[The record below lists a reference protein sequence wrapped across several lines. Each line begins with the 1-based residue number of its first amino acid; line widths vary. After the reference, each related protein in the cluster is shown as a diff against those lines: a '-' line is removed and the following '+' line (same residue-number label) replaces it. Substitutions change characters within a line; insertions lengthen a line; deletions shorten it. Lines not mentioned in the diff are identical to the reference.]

1 MVQQPA
7 STSLK
12 TLRDLVMNMDSRIR
26 FAGILDKE
34 GRLLEGGMRNSV
46 VPLLA
51 HGKDDL
57 FYLRTVSRIR
67 DLKKFRSNLGEL
79 EYIYIKME
87 KLSFVSLSLRD
98 EKTLLVSM
106 EPDTDPSFIVPA
118 IKNVLVE

>member
-7 STSLK
+7 SASLK
-12 TLRDLVMNMDSRIR
+12 SLRDLVMNMDSRIR
-26 FAGILDKE
+26 FAGILDRE
-34 GRLLEGGMRNSV
+34 GRLLDGGMRSSV

-51 HGKDDL
+51 RGKDDL
-57 FYLRTVSRIR
+57 FFLRTVSRIR
-67 DLKKFRSNLGEL
+67 DLKKFRSYLGEL

-87 KLSFVSLSLRD
+87 KLSFMSLSLRD

-118 IKNVLVE
+118 IKNILVE

>member
-7 STSLK
+7 SASLK
-12 TLRDLVMNMDSRIR
+12 SLRDLVMNMDSRIR
-26 FAGILDKE
+26 FAGILDRE
-34 GRLLEGGMRNSV
+34 GRLLEGGMRSSV

-51 HGKDDL
+51 RGKDDL

-67 DLKKFRSNLGEL
+67 DLRKFRSYLGEL

-118 IKNVLVE
+118 IKNI